1 MYKTIV
7 RKRIIALFSLLMAV
21 QTWVLGHEQEI
32 VLGYEDDWQDVYHH
46 AGVVFETGRR
56 GFVDIVLRDGEYTA
70 TEDTDLLIH
79 FNGSPAIDET
89 GTYRT
94 RKSAL
99 EATSAIRKLGA
110 GAGVFQNQ
118 PEALVLT
125 PVNHAL
131 FSSSQ
136 SWADFTIEFW
146 FYPATLDEGGHHPP
160 LERRSKDRRQCNRPG
175 GEV

>member
-1 MYKTIV
+1 
-7 RKRIIALFSLLMAV
+7 MAV

-146 FYPATLDEGGHHPP
+146 FYPATLDEGATILLWKGA
-160 LERRSKDRRQCNRPG
+160 RRIGDSVIDQEVRCSVRDRRLDRG
-175 GEV
+175 RR